1 MGWCAPV
8 FLVLATLLP
17 AQVVLTGPGLEIRCE
32 DSARG
37 AGIAMLNAWADARG
51 RVRAALGLPPPAQT
65 LLELVPDGDTLVAR
79 VRAATG
85 SELQAWVAGV
95 ALTGEGRML
104 IRTDAESGALRRVEG
119 ILTHELAHLA
129 LAAARKEAGQP
140 PVPRWLDEGLAQV
153 AEGRLFR
160 EGKPALAMRAFF
172 HTLLDLGELESGF
185 PDTEGGSELAYA
197 QAEEFVRWIG
207 HRGAGGVPR
216 FVALLA
222 DGRDTETALRAY
234 LGLGLDEA
242 QAAFERELRSD
253 RSWMLGLAAE
263 IGFGAFIAIACVF
276 AVSRFVR
283 RRRVL
288 LDAMEADEALRA
300 KSDSEDAAGYP
311 GTVEGAEEMRGEA
324 RPMRRHNARGFGL
337 RRLKPGE
344 PEPPV

>member
-1 MGWCAPV
+1 MGWC
-8 FLVLATLLP
+8 VLTLLFFATRLP

-32 DSARG
+32 ESARG

-51 RVRAALGLPPPAQT
+51 RVRAALGLPPPAHT

-79 VRAATG
+79 VRTATG
-85 SELQAWVAGV
+85 AELQPWVAGV
-95 ALTGEGRML
+95 ALTAEGRML

-129 LAAARKEAGQP
+129 LAAARAEAGRP

-172 HTLLDLGELESGF
+172 HTLLDLGELASGF
-185 PDTEGGSELAYA
+185 PATEGGSELAYA

-222 DGRDTETALRAY
+222 DGADTESALRAY
-234 LGLGLDEA
+234 LGMGLEDA
-242 QAAFERELRSD
+242 QAAFERDLRSD
-253 RSWMLGLAAE
+253 RSWMFGLVVE
-263 IGFGAFIAIACVF
+263 IGFGAFVAIACVF

-288 LDAMEADEALRA
+288 LDAMDADDAARSTSA
-300 KSDSEDAAGYP
+300 EDTAGYP
-311 GTVEGAEEMRGEA
+311 GTDDAAAREVGEA